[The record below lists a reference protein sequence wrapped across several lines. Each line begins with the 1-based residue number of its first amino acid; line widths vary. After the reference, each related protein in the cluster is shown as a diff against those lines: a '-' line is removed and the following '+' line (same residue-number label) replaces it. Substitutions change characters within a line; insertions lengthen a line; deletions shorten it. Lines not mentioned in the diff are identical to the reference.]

1 MNIITGGTG
10 KVGSAVAQSL
20 LNKGEK
26 VKIISRSSKDE
37 LKWKKRGAE
46 WATTNIN
53 DTKVIHEVFMSGEK
67 VFVLNPPANP
77 QLDTDVE
84 ESKTVALL
92 LESLKDSGIKKI
104 VVESTMGA
112 REGKKIGD
120 LGILYDL
127 EKGIENLGIPY
138 SIIRPAYYMS
148 NWTDNLENV
157 KKTSELISF
166 FPADLRIPMIAYQDI
181 GELAADLMIEKDT
194 AKITS
199 IEGPELYSPQN
210 VAETLSDVLQKNIK
224 LKVIQEKDWFN
235 TYISIG
241 FSKEAAE
248 SYTNMTSISLREFQ
262 KNNLQKLNLQK
273 GKTTLKEFI
282 EKQITSF
289 P

>member
-20 LNKGEK
+20 LKRGEK

-37 LKWKKRGAE
+37 LKWKKKGAD
-46 WATTNIN
+46 WATTNIQ
-53 DTKVIHEVFMSGEK
+53 DTKFIHEVFKSGEK

-77 QLDTDVE
+77 QLDTDIE

-104 VVESTMGA
+104 VAESTMGA
-112 REGKKIGD
+112 REGKNIGD
-120 LGILYDL
+120 LGILYNL

-148 NWTDNLENV
+148 NWTTDLGNV

-166 FPADLRIPMIAYQDI
+166 FPADLRMPMIAYQDI
-181 GELAADLMIEKDT
+181 GELAAYLMIKKNT

-210 VAETLSDVLQKNIK
+210 VADTLSEALKQDIK
-224 LKVIQEKDWFN
+224 LKVIEEKDWFN

-262 KNNLQKLNLQK
+262 KNILQKVNLQK

-282 EKQITSF
+282 EQQIKSLD
-289 P
+289 